1 MLAVRQTKPKNKP
14 EKMKCTNCKKEIA
27 ISNFY
32 KSTSPMFPE
41 EKATICKGCIAK
53 LIDIDNMDSVYQ
65 VLQMLDVPF
74 LKKYWDIANNTN
86 DKNPWGAYITM
97 CNSGINE
104 FKGLRFKDS
113 IYEDFDTER
122 NIPTGGSDVFS
133 DLGFN
138 KDELIYKWGSGYDD
152 EELKAFERKYE
163 FLKDNYPQ
171 VTAMHTEALLIY
183 IRYRVKEE
191 FATASGDISQ
201 AEKWGKLADKASE
214 RAKINPSQ
222 LSKADL
228 TGGLNSFGEVGRAV
242 ERARD
247 IISILPRFVE
257 KPQDKVD
264 FTLWCYINYARRMK
278 NLPDVDYKEIY
289 KFYEER
295 KNEYKKEDDREFEFE
310 DEKS

>member
-1 MLAVRQTKPKNKP
+1 MAKKTTMTCGMCGRDLAL
-14 EKMKCTNCKKEIA
+14 A
-27 ISNFY
+27 NFY
-32 KSTSPMFPE
+32 KSSSSLFLNGKANTCKECIKGIVSYEDMQTIYTVLQAIDIPFLYSLWVNCEKKKE
-41 EKATICKGCIAK
+41 EKERDGKT
-53 LIDIDNMDSVYQ
+53 Y
-65 VLQMLDVPF
+65 DVF
-74 LKKYWDIANNTN
+74 GN
-86 DKNPWGAYITM
+86 YIRQI
-97 CNSGINE
+97 NSLPNYE
-104 FKGLRFKDS
+104 RLRFKDS
-113 IYEDFDTER
+113 EYEAKQISLPKNPDSAKKTEYVLFDR
-122 NIPTGGSDVFS
+122 DS
-133 DLGFN
+133 L
-138 KDELIYKWGSGYDD
+138 LYKWGEGYED

-171 VTAMHTEALLIY
+171 ITAMHTEALLIY

-228 TGGLNSFGEVGRAV
+228 TGGLNSFGEVVRAV
-242 ERARD
+242 EKAKD
-247 IISILPRFVE
+247 IVPILPRFVE

-278 NLPDVDYKEIY
+278 NLPDVEYKEIY
-289 KFYEER
+289 RFYEER